1 MKIIK
6 EGINHAKT
14 YRFKCS
20 NCGCIYEETEDKCV
34 PLCHYSE
41 GQYAVQCK
49 CPMTFCNYDNYST
62 EIVDN

>member
-6 EGINHAKT
+6 EGINPAKT
-14 YRFKCS
+14 YRFKCT
-20 NCGCIYEETEDKCV
+20 NCGCIYEETEDKCI
-34 PLCHYSE
+34 LLGHCSE
-41 GQYAVQCK
+41 GLVVQCQ